1 MNRIK
6 ELRNELGLK
15 QEDLAGRIGVSHSN
29 LSKYESEAHYPPKE
43 VWIKL
48 AQIFGVSIDYLMGIS
63 DVRNSTETYN
73 TTDNITEEDYLRKV
87 GNRISMVIYSDMVS
101 EEAAIV
107 LKTPVKTLD
116 KICAGKIWP
125 SKDFVERVA
134 QKCKVSTDYLLCINS
149 HRRLMNN
156 YDDRYPFT
164 IPSNVLKRIVSMM
177 DECEPDLAYWQ
188 NYLSV
193 SPVELLLLR
202 YYGFIIH
209 LEVLKKMCDR
219 LNVSADYLLGRISE
233 KQDRLMQITKD
244 LDDDHLDIIIGDSQ
258 RYRLRESVAAD
269 TREQE
274 LREAK

>member
-1 MNRIK
+1 
-6 ELRNELGLK
+6 
-15 QEDLAGRIGVSHSN
+15 
-29 LSKYESEAHYPPKE
+29 
-43 VWIKL
+43 
-48 AQIFGVSIDYLMGIS
+48 
-63 DVRNSTETYN
+63 
-73 TTDNITEEDYLRKV
+73 
-87 GNRISMVIYSDMVS
+87 
-101 EEAAIV
+101 
-107 LKTPVKTLD
+107 
-116 KICAGKIWP
+116 
-125 SKDFVERVA
+125 
-134 QKCKVSTDYLLCINS
+134 
-149 HRRLMNN
+149 MNN

-177 DECEPDLAYWQ
+177 DECEPNLAYWQ

-233 KQDRLMQITKD
+233 KQDRLMRITKD